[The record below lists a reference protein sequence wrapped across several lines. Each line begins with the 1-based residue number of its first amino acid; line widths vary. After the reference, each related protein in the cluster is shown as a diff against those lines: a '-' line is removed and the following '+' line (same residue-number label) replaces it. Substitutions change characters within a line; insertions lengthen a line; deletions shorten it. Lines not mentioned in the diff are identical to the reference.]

1 VVDKKVDKII
11 KKGVREAENIIDD
24 GNNYNHSI
32 RDRIISKVKLAIND
46 IADKS
51 LSLFHKVQGAKDLI
65 RRLHKLITD
74 SRRSL

>member
-1 VVDKKVDKII
+1 MDKII
-11 KKGVREAENIIDD
+11 KKGVREAESIIDD
-24 GNNYNHSI
+24 VNGYNNSI
-32 RDRIISKVKLAIND
+32 RDRIIRKVRLAIND
-46 IADKS
+46 MADKS